1 MLKTKNDN
9 QVYID
14 GVSLQKISE
23 MHGTPCYIYSKNS
36 LINEFEEYKKA
47 FKNKKDILICYS
59 VKACSN
65 LNILKIFNDLGSGFD
80 IVSLGELERLK
91 YIGADPKKIV
101 FSGVAKSDEEIKASL
116 EYGILL
122 FNVESIAELENINS
136 IANKMDTKANISIRV
151 NPDIDPKTH
160 PYISTGLKSS
170 KFGIAIDQAIDVYD
184 YANKMNNVIPI
195 GIDAHIGSQIFDIV
209 PFVDSLDKLMELYSK
224 LKNKNIDIKFIDIG
238 GGLGIKYYDD
248 DDPPSKKE
256 FASKIIDRIKG
267 LDCNLILEPG
277 RSLVGNSGYL
287 LTSVLYEKQ
296 NYKKDFLIV
305 DAGMNDLL
313 RPSLYDAFHKI
324 EEVNKNNG
332 ERKKYNV
339 VGPICETGDVLGKD
353 VELPP
358 LVKNDLLIIHSVG
371 AYGYVMSSNYNTR
384 PKAPEVLIEDKKIK
398 LIRKKET
405 ITQIM
410 ENEFNNE

>member
-209 PFVDSLDKLMELYSK
+209 PFVDSLDKLIELYSK
-224 LKNKNIDIKFIDIG
+224 LKKKNIDIIYKPNHKGNVNADLQAFERIMNNLIDNAIKYSKEDSQITISTSNEVDNYIKVMIEDSG
-238 GGLGIKYYDD
+238 QGISDEDKDHIFSRFYRTASARAQENQGSGLGLAIVKH
-248 DDPPSKKE
+248 
-256 FASKIIDRIKG
+256 
-267 LDCNLILEPG
+267 LVN
-277 RSLVGNSGYL
+277 SL
-287 LTSVLYEKQ
+287 
-296 NYKKDFLIV
+296 
-305 DAGMNDLL
+305 
-313 RPSLYDAFHKI
+313 
-324 EEVNKNNG
+324 NG
-332 ERKKYNV
+332 E
-339 VGPICETGDVLGKD
+339 VGIESKPNKGSIFWFTVPI
-353 VELPP
+353 
-358 LVKNDLLIIHSVG
+358 
-371 AYGYVMSSNYNTR
+371 Y
-384 PKAPEVLIEDKKIK
+384 
-398 LIRKKET
+398 
-405 ITQIM
+405 
-410 ENEFNNE
+410 

>member
-1 MLKTKNDN
+1 MLKTKNDS

-36 LINEFEEYKKA
+36 LMNEFEEYKKA

-224 LKNKNIDIKFIDIG
+224 LKKKNIDIKFIDIG

-256 FASKIIDRIKG
+256 FASKIIDRIKS

-332 ERKKYNV
+332 PRKKYNV

>member
-36 LINEFEEYKKA
+36 LMNEFEEYKKA

-224 LKNKNIDIKFIDIG
+224 LKKKNIDIKFIDIG
-238 GGLGIKYYDD
+238 GGLGIKYYDH

-332 ERKKYNV
+332 PRKKYNV

-410 ENEFNNE
+410 ENEFTNE

>member
-36 LINEFEEYKKA
+36 LMNEFEEYKKA

-224 LKNKNIDIKFIDIG
+224 LKKKNIDIKFIDIG

-256 FASKIIDRIKG
+256 FASKIIDRIKS

-332 ERKKYNV
+332 PRKKYNV

-410 ENEFNNE
+410 ENEFTNE

>member
-1 MLKTKNDN
+1 
-9 QVYID
+9 
-14 GVSLQKISE
+14 
-23 MHGTPCYIYSKNS
+23 
-36 LINEFEEYKKA
+36 
-47 FKNKKDILICYS
+47 
-59 VKACSN
+59 
-65 LNILKIFNDLGSGFD
+65 
-80 IVSLGELERLK
+80 
-91 YIGADPKKIV
+91 
-101 FSGVAKSDEEIKASL
+101 
-116 EYGILL
+116 
-122 FNVESIAELENINS
+122 
-136 IANKMDTKANISIRV
+136 
-151 NPDIDPKTH
+151 
-160 PYISTGLKSS
+160 
-170 KFGIAIDQAIDVYD
+170 
-184 YANKMNNVIPI
+184 MNNVIPI

-332 ERKKYNV
+332 ARKN
-339 VGPICETGDVLGKD
+339 IM
-353 VELPP
+353 
-358 LVKNDLLIIHSVG
+358 LL
-371 AYGYVMSSNYNTR
+371 AQYVRRAM
-384 PKAPEVLIEDKKIK
+384 
-398 LIRKKET
+398 
-405 ITQIM
+405 
-410 ENEFNNE
+410 F

>member
-1 MLKTKNDN
+1 MLITKNNN
-9 QVYID
+9 QVHLD

-23 MHGTPCYIYSKNS
+23 MYGTPCYVYSKNS
-36 LINEFEEYKKA
+36 LINDFEEYKKA
-47 FKNKKDILICYS
+47 FKSKKDILICYS

-65 LNILKIFNDLGSGFD
+65 INILKIFNNLGSGFD

-91 YIGADPKKIV
+91 HIGADPNKIV
-101 FSGVAKSDEEIKASL
+101 FSGVAKSDEEIRASL

-122 FNVESIAELENINS
+122 FNVESIAELENINN
-136 IANKMDTKANISIRV
+136 IAKKMDTKANISIRV

-170 KFGIAIDQAIDVYD
+170 KFGIAIDQAVDVYE
-184 YANKMNNVIPI
+184 YANKMKNVIPI
-195 GIDAHIGSQIFDIV
+195 GIDAHIGSQIFDII
-209 PFVDSLDKLMELYSK
+209 PFVDSLDKLIELYSK
-224 LKNKNIDIKFIDIG
+224 LKDKNIDIKFIDIG
-238 GGLGIKYYDD
+238 GGLGIKYSDED
-248 DDPPSKKE
+248 NPPSKKE
-256 FASKIIDRIKG
+256 FASKIIDRIKN

-296 NYKKDFLIV
+296 NYDKDFLIV

-313 RPSLYDAFHKI
+313 RPSLYDAYHKI
-324 EEVNKNNG
+324 EEVNKTSV

-339 VGPICETGDVLGKD
+339 VGPICETGDILAKD

-384 PKAPEVLIEDKKIK
+384 PKAPEVLIEDEKII